1 MRFQSFNFAP
11 DRSFFKCRFASHGR
25 RCNLSSMELEFT
37 KMHGLGNDFVVLNG
51 LEHTLRLTGEQIR
64 YLADRHLGV
73 GCDQVLLIEPTG
85 VDEADIRYRIFNAD
99 GEEAQQCGNGARCIA
114 DFLRRQGI
122 IAKDVIT
129 AETVRGLIRIYALDD
144 GNFKVDMGIPRFE
157 PEAIPMLSDGR
168 REHYKLPDAGVEV
181 YALSMGNPH
190 AVLEVDDLETAAV
203 ASLGARIQGLEVF
216 PEGVNVGFMQILDRN
231 RIRLR
236 VYERGAGETMACG
249 SGACA
254 AVVAGRMAGRLDKEV
269 DVGLKGGHLL
279 VSWEKEGEPVWM
291 SGPATMVYNGRIEL

>member
-1 MRFQSFNFAP
+1 
-11 DRSFFKCRFASHGR
+11 
-25 RCNLSSMELEFT
+25 MELEFT

-51 LEHTLRLTGEQIR
+51 LERTLRITGEQIR
-64 YLADRHLGV
+64 YLADRHFGV
-73 GCDQVLLIEPTG
+73 GCDQVLLIEPTDT
-85 VDEADIRYRIFNAD
+85 DEADIRYRIFNAD

-122 IAKDVIT
+122 ITKDVIT
-129 AETVRGLIRIYALDD
+129 AETARGLIRIHALDD
-144 GNFKVDMGIPRFE
+144 GNFKVDMGRPRFE
-157 PEAIPMLSDGR
+157 PEAVPILSEGR
-168 REHYKLPDAGVEV
+168 RVRYTLALADTSVEV

-190 AVLEVDDLETAAV
+190 AVLEVDDVETAAV
-203 ASLGARIQGLEVF
+203 ASLGPQIQQLDIF

-236 VYERGAGETMACG
+236 VYERGVGETLACG

-254 AVVAGRMAGRLDKEV
+254 AVAAARMAGRLDNEV

>member
-1 MRFQSFNFAP
+1 
-11 DRSFFKCRFASHGR
+11 
-25 RCNLSSMELEFT
+25 MELEFT

-51 LEHTLRLTGEQIR
+51 LERTLRMTGEQIR
-64 YLADRHLGV
+64 YLADRHFGV
-73 GCDQVLLIEPTG
+73 GCDQVLLIEPTDT
-85 VDEADIRYRIFNAD
+85 DEADIRYRIFNAD

-122 IAKDVIT
+122 ITKDVIT
-129 AETVRGLIRIYALDD
+129 AETARGLIRIHALDD
-144 GNFKVDMGIPRFE
+144 GNFKVDMGRPRFE
-157 PEAIPMLSDGR
+157 PEAVPILSEGR
-168 REHYKLPDAGVEV
+168 RVRYTLALADTSVEV

-190 AVLEVDDLETAAV
+190 AVLEVDDVETAAV
-203 ASLGARIQGLEVF
+203 ASLGPQIQQLDIF

-236 VYERGAGETMACG
+236 VYERGVGETLACG

-254 AVVAGRMAGRLDKEV
+254 AVAAARMAGRLDNEV

>member
-1 MRFQSFNFAP
+1 
-11 DRSFFKCRFASHGR
+11 
-25 RCNLSSMELEFT
+25 MELEFT
-37 KMHGLGNDFVVLNG
+37 KMHGLGNDFVVVNG
-51 LEHTLRLTGEQIR
+51 LEHTLHLTGEQIR
-64 YLADRHLGV
+64 FLADRHFGV
-73 GCDQVLLIEPTG
+73 GCDQVLLIEPAGT
-85 VDEADIRYRIFNAD
+85 DEADIRYRIFNAD

-129 AETVRGLIRIYALDD
+129 AETARGLIRIYALED
-144 GNFKVDMGIPRFE
+144 GNFKVDMGRPRFE
-157 PEAIPMLSDGR
+157 PDAVPIVSDGR
-168 REHYKLPDAGVEV
+168 RERYSLALADTTVKV

-190 AVLEVDDLETAAV
+190 AVLEVDDVDTAAV
-203 ASLGARIQGLEVF
+203 ATLGREIQQLDVF
-216 PEGVNVGFMQILDRN
+216 PEGVNVGFMQILDGN
-231 RIRLR
+231 HIRLR
-236 VYERGAGETMACG
+236 VYERGAGETLACG

-254 AVVAGRMAGRLDKEV
+254 AVAAGRMAARLDNEV